1 VRNSLTEGPAPAGLG
16 AAEPTVAST
25 WLAASQRPA
34 AAGLL
39 DWPPDVFALT
49 DVILDRAEAYRF
61 VVSSPPGRA
70 WPPTDAPTWRD
81 EVCTAACDWSVWAE
95 RRVGTPPRLVRREW
109 LVVRDALDTPL
120 RDIASGRAW
129 RVCQGLLTLH
139 TVADESC
146 AAVAAGDL
154 ARGGAIVL
162 RARASEL
169 LARTGTVARINPA
182 LLCVV
187 PKYHTPA
194 GGIKPRSIS
203 RHISR
208 TGPATSLSVGKVAQ
222 ASDRSSLSPADL
234 TVLLSWSEAIAQALA
249 TSPRSIPA
257 VVANARAGASWR
269 TEFGVRQPPA
279 ALADALDGL
288 GDYPAA
294 RRAI

>member
-1 VRNSLTEGPAPAGLG
+1 MQNSLTEGPAPAALG

-34 AAGLL
+34 DDGLL
-39 DWPPDVFALT
+39 DWPPDVFAFA

-61 VVSSPPGRA
+61 VVSPPAGRA
-70 WPPTDAPTWRD
+70 WPPTDAQGWR
-81 EVCTAACDWSVWAE
+81 
-95 RRVGTPPRLVRREW
+95 RRVRAAARGWCARADDRSGTPPRLVIREW
-109 LVVRDALDTPL
+109 LVVQTALDTPL

-139 TVADESC
+139 TVADEAC

-208 TGPATSLSVGKVAQ
+208 TGPAASLSVGKVAE

-234 TVLLSWSEAIAQALA
+234 TVLLSWSEAVAQALA
-249 TSPRSIPA
+249 TSPRSVPA

-288 GDYPAA
+288 GDYPAR